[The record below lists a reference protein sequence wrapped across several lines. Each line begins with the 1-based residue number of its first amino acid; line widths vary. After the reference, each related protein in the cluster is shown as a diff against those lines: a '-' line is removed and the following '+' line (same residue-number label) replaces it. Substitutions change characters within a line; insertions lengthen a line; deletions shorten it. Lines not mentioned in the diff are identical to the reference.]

1 MDTYRQVST
10 FLVYSI
16 NMDTKEKKLLEE
28 ACTSG
33 RCPSE
38 ETLAIIDGKWSIKI
52 LTHLMYEDI
61 LRFGELRKIIPDIT
75 QRMLT
80 HKLRELE
87 SRGVIERKVYP
98 VVPPKVEY
106 KLTELGRSLKPVLD
120 TLSKWSIEHDILIK
134 TRKDTS

>member
-1 MDTYRQVST
+1 
-10 FLVYSI
+10 
-16 NMDTKEKKLLEE
+16 MDTKELLEE
-28 ACTSG
+28 TCVNG

-52 LTHLMYEDI
+52 LTHLMYEDT
-61 LRFGELRKIIPDIT
+61 LRFGELRKLIPDVT

-87 SRGVIERKVYP
+87 SRGVIERTVYP

-106 KLTELGRSLKPVLD
+106 KLTALGQSLKPVLGAL
-120 TLSKWSIEHDILIK
+120 TEWSLAHDK
-134 TRKDTS
+134 SASS

>member
-1 MDTYRQVST
+1 MH
-10 FLVYSI
+10 
-16 NMDTKEKKLLEE
+16 TKEEILGQ
-28 ACTSG
+28 ACASG

-52 LTHLMYEDI
+52 LTHLMYEGT
-61 LRFGELRKIIPDIT
+61 LRFGELRKIIPDVT

-87 SRGVIERKVYP
+87 SRGVIERTVYP

-106 KLTELGRSLKPVLD
+106 KLTELGQSLRPVLNALSDWSLKQ
-120 TLSKWSIEHDILIK
+120 DIVAK
-134 TRKDTS
+134 

>member
-1 MDTYRQVST
+1 
-10 FLVYSI
+10 
-16 NMDTKEKKLLEE
+16 MDTKQILEE
-28 ACTSG
+28 SCIKG

-52 LTHLMYEDI
+52 LTHLMYEDT
-61 LRFGELRKIIPDIT
+61 LRFGELRRIIPGVT

-87 SRGVIERKVYP
+87 SRDVIERKVYA

-106 KLTELGRSLKPVLD
+106 RLTELGRSLKPVLD
-120 TLSKWSIEHDILIK
+120 SLSEWSLRHEALIK
-134 TRKDTS
+134 KVGDKANSS

>member
-1 MDTYRQVST
+1 
-10 FLVYSI
+10 
-16 NMDTKEKKLLEE
+16 MDTKDVLKE
-28 ACTSG
+28 ACTNG

-38 ETLAIIDGKWSIKI
+38 ETLSIIDGKWNIKI
-52 LTHLMYEDI
+52 LTHLMYEDT
-61 LRFGELRKIIPDIT
+61 LRFGELKKIIPDIT

-87 SRGVIERKVYP
+87 ARGIIERKVYP

-120 TLSKWSIEHDILIK
+120 ALSQWSLDHEDTLH
-134 TRKDTS
+134 

>member
-1 MDTYRQVST
+1 
-10 FLVYSI
+10 
-16 NMDTKEKKLLEE
+16 MDTKELFKE
-28 ACTSG
+28 ACITN

-38 ETLAIIDGKWSIKI
+38 ETLAIIDGKWNIKI
-52 LTHLMYEDI
+52 LTHLMYEDT
-61 LRFGELRKIIPDIT
+61 LRFGELRKIIPDVT

-87 SRGVIERKVYP
+87 SRGIITRTVYP

-120 TLSKWSIEHDILIK
+120 ALSAWSLEHETAPHNVK
-134 TRKDTS
+134 

>member
-1 MDTYRQVST
+1 
-10 FLVYSI
+10 
-16 NMDTKEKKLLEE
+16 MDTKEMLEE

-52 LTHLMYEDI
+52 LTHLMYGGT
-61 LRFGELRKIIPDIT
+61 LRFGELQKVIPDVT

-87 SRGVIERKVYP
+87 SQGVVERTIYP

-106 KLTELGRSLKPVLD
+106 KLTELGRSLRPVLD
-120 TLSKWSIEHDILIK
+120 TLSEWSLKHDA
-134 TRKDTS
+134 RAR

>member
-1 MDTYRQVST
+1 
-10 FLVYSI
+10 
-16 NMDTKEKKLLEE
+16 MDTKEVLEE
-28 ACTSG
+28 ACKRG

-52 LTHLMYEDI
+52 LTLLMYEDM
-61 LRFGELRKIIPDIT
+61 LRFGELRKLIPDVT

-87 SRGVIERKVYP
+87 SHNVIERKVYA

-106 KLTELGRSLKPVLD
+106 RLTELGRSLKPVLD
-120 TLSKWSIEHDILIK
+120 SLSEWSLRNESLIK
-134 TRKDTS
+134 E